1 MYFKYTP
8 YLYLVAALFFLY
20 DAIMRI
26 NTGET
31 PYVSF
36 AFVAVA
42 VFMFFFR
49 RWNYRKYTN
58 NRNQK

>member
-8 YLYLVAALFFLY
+8 YLYLVAALFFVF
-20 DAIMRI
+20 DGIMRI
-26 NTGET
+26 QEGKA
-31 PYVSF
+31 PYISF
-36 AFVAVA
+36 VFVAVA

-49 RWNYRKYTN
+49 RWSYGRYN